1 MVLPETRL
9 RAHDKLLCNLR
20 AEDEMEDASRLGFDF
35 PAPQSHIME
44 EAISIFFQLLQS
56 TEEEIEEEVE
66 EEVDYTEYT
75 NDAFNL
81 W

>member
-1 MVLPETRL
+1 
-9 RAHDKLLCNLR
+9 
-20 AEDEMEDASRLGFDF
+20 
-35 PAPQSHIME
+35 ME
-44 EAISIFFQLLQS
+44 EAISIFFQLLKS

-66 EEVDYTEYT
+66 EEVDYTKYT